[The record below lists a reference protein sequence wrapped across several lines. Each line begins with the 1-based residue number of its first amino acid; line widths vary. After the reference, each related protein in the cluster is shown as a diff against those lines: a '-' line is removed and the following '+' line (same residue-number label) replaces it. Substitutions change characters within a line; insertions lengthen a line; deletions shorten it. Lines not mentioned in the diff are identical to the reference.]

1 MAKICPISNEKVLY
15 LDCLECDE
23 KICKRDYVKKIKK
36 RRKKMKFK
44 KIILLISTLICIVA
58 GSISA
63 FADETTTQTKNE
75 IPSETIVV
83 NNDTY
88 ILDEKINNK
97 NIDEKA
103 KLSIGNHTYYK
114 LSTTQENSNSVD
126 VGMLVFLSIATILLY
141 VFLLGR
147 LATKTMVV

>member
-1 MAKICPISNEKVLY
+1 
-15 LDCLECDE
+15 
-23 KICKRDYVKKIKK
+23 
-36 RRKKMKFK
+36 MKFK
-44 KIILLISTLICIVA
+44 KIILLISTLICIVI
-58 GSISA
+58 GSMSV
-63 FADETTTQTKNE
+63 FADEKTIQTREE
-75 IPSETIVV
+75 IPSETIIV
-83 NNDTY
+83 NDDTY

-141 VFLLGR
+141 VFLLGW
-147 LATKTMVV
+147 ATKIMVV

>member
-1 MAKICPISNEKVLY
+1 
-15 LDCLECDE
+15 
-23 KICKRDYVKKIKK
+23 
-36 RRKKMKFK
+36 MKFK

-58 GSISA
+58 GSITA

>member
-1 MAKICPISNEKVLY
+1 
-15 LDCLECDE
+15 
-23 KICKRDYVKKIKK
+23 
-36 RRKKMKFK
+36 MKFK
-44 KIILLISTLICIVA
+44 KIILLISTLICIVV

>member
-1 MAKICPISNEKVLY
+1 MKL
-15 LDCLECDE
+15 
-23 KICKRDYVKKIKK
+23 KR
-36 RRKKMKFK
+36 F
-44 KIILLISTLICIVA
+44 ILLVATILCLIEGTMPV
-58 GSISA
+58 
-63 FADETTTQTKNE
+63 FADETTTQVKE
-75 IPSETIVV
+75 ELPSETIIV

-147 LATKTMVV
+147 LATKTIVV

>member
-1 MAKICPISNEKVLY
+1 
-15 LDCLECDE
+15 
-23 KICKRDYVKKIKK
+23 
-36 RRKKMKFK
+36 MKFK
-44 KIILLISTLICIVA
+44 KIILLISTLICIVI
-58 GSISA
+58 GSMSV
-63 FADETTTQTKNE
+63 FADKKTIQTREE
-75 IPSETIVV
+75 IPSETIIV
-83 NNDTY
+83 NDDTY

-141 VFLLGR
+141 VFLLGW
-147 LATKTMVV
+147 ATKIMVV

>member
-44 KIILLISTLICIVA
+44 RFILIVTILLCIVIS
-58 GSISA
+58 SISV
-63 FADETTTQTKNE
+63 FADKKTIQTREE
-75 IPSETIVV
+75 IPSETIIV
-83 NNDTY
+83 NDDTY

-141 VFLLGR
+141 VFLLGWT
-147 LATKTMVV
+147 TKIMVV

>member
-1 MAKICPISNEKVLY
+1 
-15 LDCLECDE
+15 
-23 KICKRDYVKKIKK
+23 
-36 RRKKMKFK
+36 MKFK

>member
-1 MAKICPISNEKVLY
+1 MKL
-15 LDCLECDE
+15 
-23 KICKRDYVKKIKK
+23 KR
-36 RRKKMKFK
+36 F
-44 KIILLISTLICIVA
+44 ILLVATILCLIGGTMPV
-58 GSISA
+58 
-63 FADETTTQTKNE
+63 FADETTTQVKE
-75 IPSETIVV
+75 ELPSETIIV

-114 LSTTQENSNSVD
+114 LRTTQENSNSVD

-147 LATKTMVV
+147 LATKTIVV

>member
-44 KIILLISTLICIVA
+44 RFILIVTILLCIVIS
-58 GSISA
+58 SISV
-63 FADETTTQTKNE
+63 FAEKKTIQTREE
-75 IPSETIVV
+75 IPSETINV
-83 NNDTY
+83 NDDTY

-114 LSTTQENSNSVD
+114 LSTTQENSNSVN

-141 VFLLGR
+141 VFLLGW
-147 LATKTMVV
+147 ATKIMVV

>member
-44 KIILLISTLICIVA
+44 RFILIVTILLCIVIS
-58 GSISA
+58 SISV
-63 FADETTTQTKNE
+63 FADKKTIQTREE
-75 IPSETIVV
+75 IPSETIIV
-83 NNDTY
+83 NDDTY

-141 VFLLGR
+141 VFLLGW
-147 LATKTMVV
+147 ATKIMVV

>member
-1 MAKICPISNEKVLY
+1 
-15 LDCLECDE
+15 
-23 KICKRDYVKKIKK
+23 
-36 RRKKMKFK
+36 MKFK

-147 LATKTMVV
+147 E

>member
-1 MAKICPISNEKVLY
+1 
-15 LDCLECDE
+15 
-23 KICKRDYVKKIKK
+23 
-36 RRKKMKFK
+36 MKFK

-88 ILDEKINNK
+88 I
-97 NIDEKA
+97 
-103 KLSIGNHTYYK
+103 
-114 LSTTQENSNSVD
+114 
-126 VGMLVFLSIATILLY
+126 
-141 VFLLGR
+141 
-147 LATKTMVV
+147 

>member
-1 MAKICPISNEKVLY
+1 
-15 LDCLECDE
+15 
-23 KICKRDYVKKIKK
+23 
-36 RRKKMKFK
+36 MKFK
-44 KIILLISTLICIVA
+44 RFILIVTILLCIVIS
-58 GSISA
+58 SISV
-63 FADETTTQTKNE
+63 FADEKTIQTREE
-75 IPSETIVV
+75 IPSETIIV

-147 LATKTMVV
+147 LATKTIVV

>member
-1 MAKICPISNEKVLY
+1 
-15 LDCLECDE
+15 
-23 KICKRDYVKKIKK
+23 
-36 RRKKMKFK
+36 MKFK

-114 LSTTQENSNSVD
+114 LNTTQENSNSVD

-147 LATKTMVV
+147 LATKR

>member
-44 KIILLISTLICIVA
+44 RFILIVTILLCIVIS
-58 GSISA
+58 SISV
-63 FADETTTQTKNE
+63 FADKKTIQTREE
-75 IPSETIVV
+75 IPSETIIV
-83 NNDTY
+83 NDDTY

-114 LSTTQENSNSVD
+114 LSTTQENSNSVN

-141 VFLLGR
+141 VFLLGW
-147 LATKTMVV
+147 ATKIMVV